1 MDHASRRNPQE
12 GQKSPAVP
20 ISDQNSQ
27 GSTTTDVISEI
38 WCEVLELPEVG
49 IEDNFFDIGGHSIL
63 LQLVRDRVQ
72 ERLGKSVELI
82 DFFNHPTVSSLA
94 RFLDGAAGTAVGT
107 GRAAG
112 RTRGTSRLGRR
123 RAQLSGQ
130 DLTDARTASGDIGD

>member
-12 GQKSPAVP
+12 EKNSPAVP
-20 ISDQNSQ
+20 IPDQSPE
-27 GSTTTDVISEI
+27 GPTPTDVISGI
-38 WCEVLELPEVG
+38 WCEVLDLPEVG

-63 LQLVRDRVQ
+63 LQMVRDRVQ

-82 DFFNHPTVSSLA
+82 DLFNHPTVSSLA
-94 RFLDGAAGTAVGT
+94 RFLETGTAGGT
-107 GRAAG
+107 GRSGAPG

-130 DLTDARTASGDIGD
+130 DLTDVRTASGDAGD